1 MATKNAFEMERL
13 NKIAEHRSGV
23 VDTYKGETRDWF
35 DVINDDDVYA
45 AIGDPD
51 FQAFVRLVEAVST
64 VEDSPCAA

>member
-1 MATKNAFEMERL
+1 MKRL

-23 VDTYKGETRDWF
+23 VETYKGETRNWF

-51 FQAFVRLVEAVST
+51 FQAYVCLIEAMGT
-64 VEDSPCAA
+64 AEDHPCAA